1 MEVLNKGNQ
10 KIKGYP
16 ISFSF
21 NEGEK
26 VKVLSYGKEITEMED
41 EDDYYF
47 DYIVKVNGEMKLS
60 DSYSGDC
67 DGGDIEEIKKSLENG
82 MAEDLILE
90 DFGHD
95 LFNY

>member
-1 MEVLNKGNQ
+1 MAKKKTV
-10 KIKGYP
+10 I
-16 ISFSF
+16 
-21 NEGEK
+21 
-26 VKVLSYGKEITEMED
+26 EIIVDNIVVD

-60 DSYSGDC
+60 DSYSGDY

>member
-1 MEVLNKGNQ
+1 MEVLNKGDQ

-41 EDDYYF
+41 EEFERMVGTLAMMLLKRTDKDMVVF
-47 DYIVKVNGEMKLS
+47 NS
-60 DSYSGDC
+60 
-67 DGGDIEEIKKSLENG
+67 KKSMVTIIKSE
-82 MAEDLILE
+82 EK
-90 DFGHD
+90 
-95 LFNY
+95 